1 MEKGTG
7 NYMVNKDS
15 IFLPSPIRYASIS
28 AKKIVENN
36 YRFDASAYDFD
47 ALKAIELVEKNKNG
61 FTYLWS
67 DKGYVENSFYG
78 PRTKR
83 DYINKKSDSMG
94 FLGSAEMLELN
105 PRPIKFVPKTAIN
118 DYGVDYSTILI
129 SRSGTIGNTTF
140 VSKTLTKFCVSEHAI
155 RVICNQNAG
164 YVYAFLHSE
173 TGKTILKSFTFGAVI
188 DEIEPEHLCKV
199 PIPNASEELKN
210 KINNLIISS
219 FNKRD
224 LSNDL
229 IDKAQSMLYSELKLP
244 SLEEIK
250 PVYYEQNAGFRNF
263 TIQAKDLDGRFDAS
277 YHLPEVTAIIEILN
291 KNAEK
296 VTKLS
301 DKSIV
306 SDIILPGRFKRIYV
320 DKKNGI
326 PFFGGK
332 QLLQLCPTNL
342 KYLSPKY
349 HAGRIA
355 TELKIQKNM
364 VIVSCSG
371 TIGKVMIAPKHWEGW
386 AINQHCLRIV
396 ASSDNYAGYLYA
408 WLDSPYAKSLILRNT
423 YGAVIDELDDIQMS
437 NVIIPVLKDKSAIQ
451 EINNLVLKAND
462 LRYEAYIDE
471 QKALEIMNNDILGV
485 KE

>member
-1 MEKGTG
+1 
-7 NYMVNKDS
+7 MVAPKKDS
-15 IFLPSPIRYASIS
+15 IFSPPSIRYASIP
-28 AKKIVENN
+28 AKKIAENA
-36 YRFDASAYDFD
+36 YRLDASAYNFD

-67 DKGYVENSFYG
+67 KNGYVENSFYG
-78 PRTKR
+78 PRAKR
-83 DYINKKSDSMG
+83 EYINKKSDSIG

-105 PRPIKFVPKTAIN
+105 PKPVKFISKSTKS

-155 RVICNQNAG
+155 RVVCNKNAG

-173 TGKTILKSFTFGAVI
+173 TGKIILKSFTFGAVI
-188 DEIEPEHLCKV
+188 DEIEPEHLCKI
-199 PIPNASEELKN
+199 PIPNSSEELKN
-210 KINNLIISS
+210 KIDDFITSS

-224 LSNDL
+224 ESNGL
-229 IDKAQSMLYSELKLP
+229 IDKAQTLLYSALKLP
-244 SLEEIK
+244 LLAEIK
-250 PVYYEQNAGFRNF
+250 PVYYNQNAGFKNF
-263 TIQAKDLDGRFDAS
+263 TIRAKDLDGRLDAS
-277 YHLPEVTAIIEILN
+277 YHLPEVTAIIDVLN
-291 KNAEK
+291 QNAEK
-296 VTKLS
+296 ITKLS

-320 DKKNGI
+320 DKENGI

-349 HAGRIA
+349 HSGRIA
-355 TELKIQKNM
+355 SELKIQKNM
-364 VIVSCSG
+364 VIVSRSG
-371 TIGKVMIAPKHWEGW
+371 TIGKVMIAPKHWEGS
-386 AINQHCLRIV
+386 IVSEHNIRIV

-408 WLDSPYAKSLILRNT
+408 WLDSPYAKPLILRNT

-437 NVIIPVLKDKSAIQ
+437 NIIVPILQDKSSMQ
-451 EINNLVLKAND
+451 EINNLVLKANN
-462 LRYEAYIDE
+462 LRHEAYLEE
-471 QKALEIMNNDILGV
+471 QKALEIMNNDVLGV
-485 KE
+485 EK